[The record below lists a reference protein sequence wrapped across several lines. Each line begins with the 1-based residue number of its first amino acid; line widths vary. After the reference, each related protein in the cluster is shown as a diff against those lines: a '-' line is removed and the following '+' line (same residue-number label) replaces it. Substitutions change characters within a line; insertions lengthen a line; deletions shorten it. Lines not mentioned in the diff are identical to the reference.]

1 MMKPKFDIND
11 DYDWVFNLIAVIGGT
26 IIGFVVFGVLS
37 YVFI

>member
-1 MMKPKFDIND
+1 MKPKFDIND